1 MLFCKIWGV
10 LQLEEH
16 PRFLSYCSAPSD
28 FLVKIQGGVCSRLPL
43 IYEGVGG
50 VPPFLLV
57 AFIYKQLYFFYEKIA
72 FSARK
77 QTQEYSKINK
87 ESMNLS
93 EVRMWMIL
101 KNSDYNFRRQQ
112 TIGNFIVD
120 FASLSHKM
128 VIEIDGISHEGKA
141 LYDTQRDDF
150 ILSNGYKILRLVGMI
165 PYPDSDIYE
174 FVWAKVHELEK
185 GNTPRIVIEV

>member
-1 MLFCKIWGV
+1 MK
-10 LQLEEH
+10 
-16 PRFLSYCSAPSD
+16 
-28 FLVKIQGGVCSRLPL
+28 
-43 IYEGVGG
+43 
-50 VPPFLLV
+50 
-57 AFIYKQLYFFYEKIA
+57 KIA

-77 QTQEYSKINK
+77 KTQEYSKINK

-101 KNSDYNFRRQQ
+101 KTSDYNFRRQQ

-141 LYDTQRDDF
+141 LYDTRRDDF
-150 ILSNGYKILRLVGMI
+150 ILSNGYKILRLVGII